1 MNALSR
7 GILGGGFAVE
17 EEHDLAKT
25 RSLIVDLE
33 LNSGSKQPAVH
44 LS

>member
-17 EEHDLAKT
+17 EEDIGQDLIT
-25 RSLIVDLE
+25 DCRS
-33 LNSGSKQPAVH
+33 
-44 LS
+44 